1 MSDEE
6 NSIQVNFGRPMPL
19 FPLDQVSLLPQQVLP
34 LHIFEPRYRQM
45 IENALDGSGQIAMAV
60 FEGRQWQEE
69 YHGRPAICPAVCIGQ
84 IVQHEKLT
92 DGRFNLLL
100 QGVCRARV
108 IEELDPDGEK
118 LYRSAMLEPVGID
131 QPEEDALA
139 PVRSR
144 LEHAL
149 AEGPLKQMTASEP
162 ILEYIRNPQIP
173 TVALLELVSF
183 TMLNDSRVRYALLEE
198 GDAHTRADLIE
209 DELDKLSRL
218 VRLALRQHPEEWPKG
233 CSWN

>member
-1 MSDEE
+1 
-6 NSIQVNFGRPMPL
+6 V
-19 FPLDQVSLLPQQVLP
+19 
-34 LHIFEPRYRQM
+34 
-45 IENALDGSGQIAMAV
+45 
-60 FEGRQWQEE
+60 
-69 YHGRPAICPAVCIGQ
+69 AVCVSQ
-84 IVQHEKLT
+84 IVQHEKLP

-108 IEELDPDGEK
+108 VSELEPDGER
-118 LYRSAMLEPVGID
+118 LYRSAILEPVGIE

-149 AEGPLKQMTASEP
+149 AEGPLKQMSAAEP

-173 TVALLELVSF
+173 TIALLELVSF
-183 TMLNDSRVRYALLEE
+183 TMFNDAKVRYALLEE
-198 GDAHTRADLIE
+198 GDAHLRADLIE
-209 DELDKLSRL
+209 DELHKLSRL
-218 VRLALRQHPEEWPKG
+218 VRLAARQRPDEWPKG